1 MLLGEKLKKLRVE
14 KNLSLR
20 ELGKLAH
27 ISHSFIADIESG
39 RSNPSLSTLE
49 AIAKALGTSVNYFLA
64 DEKEQ
69 LDAPAPADKEPA
81 LDDEQIKEIKEKFP
95 NLFTLLAR
103 AKGPIPEI
111 LADQITDI
119 AKTLLKE
126 YLENEGKKDPEK
138 GK

>member
-1 MLLGEKLKKLRVE
+1 VLKVPYEELMRVAGYLE
-14 KNLSLR
+14 PNT
-20 ELGKLAH
+20 
-27 ISHSFIADIESG
+27 
-39 RSNPSLSTLE
+39 ST
-49 AIAKALGTSVNYFLA
+49 
-64 DEKEQ
+64 
-69 LDAPAPADKEPA
+69 PADKEPA